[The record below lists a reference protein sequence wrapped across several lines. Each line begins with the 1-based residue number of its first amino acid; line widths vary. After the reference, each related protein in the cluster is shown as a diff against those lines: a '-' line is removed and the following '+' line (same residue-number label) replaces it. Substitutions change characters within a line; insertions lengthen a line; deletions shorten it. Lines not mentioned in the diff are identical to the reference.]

1 MPDTVIE
8 DYIQRDTY
16 AAFDEITTVFRH
28 DYVQYMGMLHSWMS
42 LIEMEALEAPASAFS
57 TAGTMQAFQRDIQL
71 VSGVIA
77 STFQETTA
85 LLHPVLAP
93 VQMASKQATAAYIQT
108 AWENFFHDFV
118 KMVLPR
124 LQMVEKATREFTRQP
139 EFQQVIEGNLGKA
152 AGEPVAILLA
162 RCYER
167 TYQLLQADTFDKRM
181 GEILQSGAGC

>member
-42 LIEMEALEAPASAFS
+42 LIEMEALEAPVSTFS
-57 TAGTMQAFQRDIQL
+57 TPAAMSVFQHDIQM
-71 VSGVIA
+71 VSKVIA
-77 STFQETTA
+77 NTYHETTA
-85 LLHPVLAP
+85 LLHPVLTP
-93 VQMASKQATAAYIQT
+93 IQSASKPETAAYVQA
-108 AWENFFHDFV
+108 AWEKFFHDFV

-124 LQMVEKATREFTRQP
+124 LQMVEKVTREFTRQP
-139 EFQQVIEGNLGKA
+139 EFEQVIEQHLGQA
-152 AGEPVAILLA
+152 AGEPVATLLT

-181 GEILQSGAGC
+181 GEILQSGAGR